1 MPKKTYVLD
10 TSVILSNPRA
20 IYSFGENEVVIPLIV
35 IRELEEY
42 RNDPE
47 LGRAARFAL
56 HALDDAFNGSES
68 LESGIAI
75 NDEGGTL
82 RIEVNHVDRSSLP
95 EALKRSSSHD
105 TRIIVVAHTLQLE
118 QLDVVLVSKD
128 LPMRI
133 LASAVGKI
141 VSEDYH
147 GDLVEDSGYT
157 GLEKLSVSKEIIDT
171 LYEDKSNRTDSL
183 VKDLKGFDKHPINTG
198 FVLKDEGSASALGIK
213 TGKDKLRLVSNDIQ
227 AFGLTPRSAEQKVA
241 LSHLLDPEIGIVS
254 LGGSA
259 GTGKSVLALAA
270 ALEIVMEQRK
280 AKKVIVFRPV
290 FSVGGESLG
299 YLPGTIEEKMEPF
312 AQATKDAILSIAT
325 ENVYDDIIGRG
336 ILEVMPLAYIRGR
349 SFTDTIIIIDEA
361 QNLERGTL
369 LSALSR
375 TGQGSRVFM
384 THDVAQRDNF
394 RVGRYDGI
402 GAVVEKLKDER
413 LFSHTTLVRSER
425 SPVAEMVTRLLELD

>member
-20 IYSFGENEVVIPLIV
+20 IYSFGEHEVVIPLIV

-47 LGRAARFAL
+47 LGRGARFAL
-56 HALDDAFNGSES
+56 HALDDAFNSS
-68 LESGIAI
+68 VNLDSGIKI
-75 NDEGGTL
+75 NEEGGTL
-82 RIEVNHVDRSSLP
+82 RIEVNHVDRSNLP

-105 TRIIVVAHTLQLE
+105 TRIIVVAHTLQAENLE
-118 QLDVVLVSKD
+118 VILVSKD

-141 VSEDYH
+141 PSEDYH

-157 GLEKLSVSKEIIDT
+157 GLAKIAVSKKIIDN
-171 LYEDKSNRTDSL
+171 LYEDKSNRVESTATDIQ
-183 VKDLKGFDKHPINTG
+183 GFEKHPVNTG
-198 FVLKDEGSASALGIK
+198 FIIKDEGSASALGIK
-213 TGKDKLRLVSNDIQ
+213 TDKDKIRLVNNDIQ
-227 AFGLTPRSAEQKVA
+227 AFGLNPRSAEQKVA

-270 ALEIVMEQRK
+270 ALEIVMEQKK
-280 AKKVIVFRPV
+280 ANKVIVFRPV

-325 ENVYDDIIGRG
+325 ENVYNEIIERG

-349 SFTDTIIIIDEA
+349 SFTNTIIIIDEA

-425 SPVAEMVTRLLELD
+425 SPVSEMVTRLLELD